1 MTSLKSRLMQTFLA
15 TTAFCALTPAAWATC
30 TPANNTTIR
39 SYLSVYVIGSGGL
52 NSSGGA
58 GCQNS
63 VQAGLVNDVIT
74 GGSSATADGATA
86 FGALPSASGNNSTAV
101 GFNAMGL
108 DLNASAYGANA
119 TAGAPNSLALGAGA
133 TVNAADTNSVALG
146 TDSHTAPAVA
156 TTGVTIKGVPYTFA
170 GIAPVGTVSVGDVAA
185 ERTVTNVA
193 AGRISATSTDAINGS
208 ELFATNQAVEALVTG
223 GAGPVQYSNPATPTI
238 PNGGIVTNSVT
249 MVGASG
255 PVTVSNVA
263 PGQVTATSTQAING
277 SQLFGLSSSVAN
289 NFGGGSHVNSD
300 GSVSAPSYA
309 VGNQTFNN
317 VGSAIGALNSG
328 IANLQSEISGMS
340 NKANAGAAAGIATAN
355 LVQAVTPGRSLV
367 TVGAGFWSGQSA
379 VSVGFSHRFSGPWS
393 GWTMKASG
401 AAATSGSGGGGGV
414 GVGYEF

>member
-1 MTSLKSRLMQTFLA
+1 MTSLKGYLTRASLA
-15 TTAFCALTPAAWATC
+15 TAALCPLTPAAWATC
-30 TPANNTTIR
+30 TPPSGTNR
-39 SYLSVYVIGSGGL
+39 SYLSVYVASGGGL
-52 NSSGGA
+52 NSASNT

-63 VQAGLVNDVIT
+63 VQAGIVDNVT
-74 GGSSATADGATA
+74 NGGSSATADGATA
-86 FGALPSASGNNSTAV
+86 FGALPLASGNNSTAV
-101 GFNAMGL
+101 GFSTQALG
-108 DLNASAYGANA
+108 LNASAYGANA
-119 TAGAPNSLALGAGA
+119 VAGAPNSLALGAGA
-133 TVNAADTNSVALG
+133 TVNAADANSVALG
-146 TDSHTAPAVA
+146 NNSVTAPTVA

-170 GIAPVGTVSVGDVAA
+170 GIAPAGTVSVGDVGA

-223 GAGPVQYSNPATPTI
+223 GAGPVQYSNPATPTT

-249 MVGASG
+249 VVGTGG
-255 PVTVSNVA
+255 PVTVNNVA
-263 PGQVTATSTQAING
+263 SGQVTATSTQAING

-300 GSVSAPSYA
+300 GSVSAPSYT

-317 VGSAIGALNSG
+317 VGGAIGALNSG

-355 LVQAVTPGRSLV
+355 LVQAVTPGKSLV
-367 TVGAGFWSGQSA
+367 TVAGGFWSGQSSVA
-379 VSVGFSHRFSGPWS
+379 VGFSHRFSGPWS

-401 AAATSGSGGGGGV
+401 AVATSGSGGGGGV